1 MSIPLVSN
9 LGFTE
14 VSSSGTLN
22 DKAGTAKSKLPVQ
35 FFKLTDNVSGNLT
48 MTNDSAHK
56 KIIID
61 TNGNTILNSSG
72 SPITNNSSIDVELIG
87 SGNVQ
92 STLKTFTSAVASTS
106 NTGTTTISEADN
118 STVAVAD
125 DAHTFDAALI
135 DDNRSSHSGTAFG
148 DATPQIRIPT
158 TNTLE
163 SSYFISSHYY
173 TTANTTLVGGTAMT
187 NLNRSDFG
195 MSFTHA
201 FAEDGTPI
209 SGRICGPGGSTFDG
223 GSATAPTTNS
233 THTIGSDTYRFM
245 YWNNVISGVNNGNA
259 GTFDL
264 YIFVDVDTGKLC
276 FAMNEGRGAF
286 NQIKNVDVVGPTA
299 GRRFTFTNNLAIS
312 CVLSGADPYDGVTVG
327 AGATAVANRD
337 STDGSFSIT
346 GTISGSDGSSQPYSV
361 KPVNDGTGD
370 IVVSS
375 HTGTRSVS
383 AF

>member
-14 VSSSGTLN
+14 VSSAGTLN
-22 DKAGTAKSKLPVQ
+22 DKAGTTKSKLPVQ
-35 FFKLTDNVSGNLT
+35 FFKLTDNISGNLT

-72 SPITNNSSIDVELIG
+72 SPITNNSSTAVELTG

-92 STLKTFTSAVASTS
+92 STLKTFTSSESSTS
-106 NTGTTTISEADN
+106 NTGTTTIATADD
-118 STVAVAD
+118 STVVVSD
-125 DAHTFDAALI
+125 SDHTFVGTFI
-135 DDNRSSHSGTAFG
+135 DDNRNAGGGVTFG
-148 DATPQIRIPT
+148 DGNT
-158 TNTLE
+158 TVTKPNTGSASGMLVNE
-163 SSYFISSHYY
+163 SYY
-173 TTANTTLVGGTAMT
+173 STANASNFGGVGLD
-187 NLNRSDFG
+187 NINRSDFA

-201 FAEDGTPI
+201 FLEDGTPI
-209 SGRICGPGGSTFDG
+209 SGAIVGPGGPGSFDG
-223 GSATAPTTNS
+223 RSSSTPNTNTTHS
-233 THTIGSDTYRFM
+233 HAGATYRFM
-245 YWNNVISGVNNGNA
+245 RWNSALVGVNNGNS
-259 GTFDL
+259 GTFA
-264 YIFVDVDTGKLC
+264 IEMFINSANGHAVVAIVG
-276 FAMNEGRGAF
+276 GRGAF
-286 NQIKNVDVVGPTA
+286 NQIKNVDVKGVTA

-337 STDGSFSIT
+337 STDGSFDIT
-346 GTISGSDGSSQPYSV
+346 GTVSGSDGSSQPFSTV
-361 KPVNDGTGD
+361 NVNDGTG
-370 IVVSS
+370 SLTTTN